1 MIAVTRLDGSS
12 LLLNDDLIESIEQT
26 PDTVLSLVNGH
37 RIMIRDDPAQLMQ
50 RVIDFKR
57 VVSQRPSLPTGQD
70 PQ

>member
-37 RIMIRDDPAQLMQ
+37 RIMVRDDPAQLVQ

-57 VVSQRPSLPTGQD
+57 VVSQYLSPRTGED